1 MSDIGNGGV
10 TRFLANGG
18 GAITFRLL
26 ATAMGA
32 LIIWLVRMEGEQ
44 LNERLNRIEAAIST
58 VSEVAQDASA
68 RGDVNAVRLTTLD
81 AGTSE
86 LWHAV
91 NANATRIDDHEHRI
105 SELEGA
111 RHH

>member
-1 MSDIGNGGV
+1 
-10 TRFLANGG
+10 
-18 GAITFRLL
+18 LL
-26 ATAMGA
+26 VTAMGA

-58 VSEVAQDASA
+58 VSQVAQDASA

-81 AGTSE
+81 
-86 LWHAV
+86 
-91 NANATRIDDHEHRI
+91 NANAELWRAINANAGRLDDHEHRL

-111 RHH
+111 RRR